1 MKKISSFILILVVL
15 TGATGWASKTV
26 AADPLGTCTLK
37 AKVDGTIIELK
48 GETDKNCHRMADDP
62 ANSAIYVRWVADTTD
77 PLGTCTLKAKV
88 DGTIIEL
95 KGETDKNCHRMAD
108 DPANSAIYVKWVAD
122 GAVDNPPETNTTYN
136 LLSPLPGLGDAYEI
150 GSSNPLGLY
159 LNMAITIFIGICAIL
174 AVIMIVVGGLEYMT
188 SELVS
193 SKESGKSKITQAILG
208 LLLALSAWIV
218 LNQINPE
225 LLNADLKNLTTQTV
239 TVDLMEEVET
249 EATALSSDD
258 GAPAAA
264 TAGCPE
270 GIVRVSGISVCKKLA
285 QGLTDLLSAAK
296 ATPACASVS
305 GAGFRSPERQKE
317 LRIAHCKGNID
328 DRSAKCTPPTAL
340 PNSSRHQQGLAIDF
354 MVRVGAENK
363 FFKATG
369 PTSAC
374 FNWFKANANK
384 HKFYNLAS
392 EPWHW
397 SVDGK

>member
-1 MKKISSFILILVVL
+1 MKKIFLYIFITALLI
-15 TGATGWASKTV
+15 ASHNAV
-26 AADPLGTCTLK
+26 AEDL
-37 AKVDGTIIELK
+37 
-48 GETDKNCHRMADDP
+48 P
-62 ANSAIYVRWVADTTD
+62 AGCY
-77 PLGTCTLKAKV
+77 K
-88 DGTIIEL
+88 E
-95 KGETDKNCHRMAD
+95 
-108 DPANSAIYVKWVAD
+108 D
-122 GAVDNPPETNTTYN
+122 GAGNLIAVNKTRENCTGPGEFWTDMAIEVEEPTDGSGNPPANTTYN
-136 LLSPLPGLGDAYEI
+136 LLSPLPGPDGILTAYEI

-208 LLLALSAWIV
+208 LLLALSAWII

-225 LLNADLKNLTTQTV
+225 LLTADLKNLTTQKV